1 MPTAGHAW
9 SSKEI
14 ISMEGAL
21 IYGFFQKAKRIF
33 RDLGC
38 ETFTHPRSMAT
49 LFYLPLVLPVDPS
62 PKKVLAVAIICIG

>member
-1 MPTAGHAW
+1 
-9 SSKEI
+9 
-14 ISMEGAL
+14 MEGAL

-49 LFYLPLVLPVDPS
+49 LFYLPLLPVDLS